1 MAAGINV
8 EEKKVASTNF
18 KLKHVIGRRAYDRR
32 NNIKL
37 DSQDRITYI
46 AGSLIVFLTENKKY
60 YENEAKA
67 LNYPNEVLEPN
78 REAQIK

>member
-1 MAAGINV
+1 VAAGINV

-37 DSQDRITYI
+37 DS
-46 AGSLIVFLTENKKY
+46 
-60 YENEAKA
+60 
-67 LNYPNEVLEPN
+67 
-78 REAQIK
+78 